1 MQRANGKQKP
11 MTANSPITRRVFLS
25 TSVSASALLACQA
38 GAAAQGATDW
48 EAGAP
53 ERWSKIVAAAK
64 AEGQVTVAAFP
75 LLAEKMTAAFER
87 DSGIRLNF
95 LGGNTAEQS
104 ARLAEEARA
113 HNLTIDIL
121 IGGGRELEL
130 ARQGLMQPILPQ
142 LVLPGIS
149 PDHFRDGKYKFVDNA
164 GQYLLQGAEYVFGW
178 LTVNSDIIKPGE
190 ISTWKDL
197 LDPKFRGKIASYDL
211 RYPGP
216 GQGAST
222 WLYKLYGIEF
232 IKDLFLGQQV
242 KFSVDNRALMEGVV
256 RGTAP
261 ILFAG
266 IQVEVERFRANF
278 KNIAVIL
285 PKDAPGYLTG
295 GFSVIK
301 QAKGVPHPNAAT
313 VFINWY
319 MSKPGQEVYQ
329 STMLEVSRR
338 MDLQETMPDY
348 LVPGARGISYHD
360 DYNEDYYF
368 ARTGMVK
375 VISNAL
381 GQR

>member
-1 MQRANGKQKP
+1 MAE
-11 MTANSPITRRVFLS
+11 NSSTTRRVFLS
-25 TSVSASALLACQA
+25 SLVSAGALLANCP
-38 GAAAQGATDW
+38 GAAAQGAADW
-48 EAGAP
+48 QAGAP
-53 ERWSKIVAAAK
+53 EKWRKVFAAAK
-64 AEGQVTVAAFP
+64 TEGQVTVAGFP

-87 DSGIRLNF
+87 DTGIQLNF
-95 LGGNTAEQS
+95 LGGNAAEQS
-104 ARLAEEARA
+104 ARLAAEARA

-121 IGGGRELEL
+121 LGGGRELEL
-130 ARQGLMQPILPQ
+130 AHQGFMQPILPQ
-142 LVLPGIS
+142 LILPGNS
-149 PDHFRDGKYKFVDNA
+149 PDHFRDGKHKFVDNA

-178 LTVNSDIIKPGE
+178 LTVNSDITKPGE
-190 ISTWKDL
+190 IGVWKDL

-222 WLYKLYGIEF
+222 WLYRLYGIEF

-261 ILFAG
+261 ILFGG
-266 IQVEVERFRANF
+266 IQVEVEQFRANF

-295 GFSVIK
+295 GYSVIK

-338 MDLQETMPDY
+338 MDLQGTVPDY
-348 LVPGARGISYHD
+348 LVPGARGISYRD

>member
-1 MQRANGKQKP
+1 MAVNP
-11 MTANSPITRRVFLS
+11 SITRRGFLGS
-25 TSVSASALLACQA
+25 SASVGALLASRT
-38 GAAAQGATDW
+38 GAVAQDTTDW
-48 EAGAP
+48 QAGAP
-53 ERWSKIVAAAK
+53 EKWSKIVAAAK
-64 AEGQVTVAAFP
+64 SEGQVTVAAFP

-87 DSGIRLNF
+87 DSGLRLNF
-95 LGGNTAEQS
+95 LSGNTANQS
-104 ARLAEEARA
+104 ARLAEEAHA

-121 IGGGRELEL
+121 LGGGRELEL
-130 ARQGLMQPILPQ
+130 ARQGFMEPILPQ
-142 LVLPGIS
+142 LILPGIS
-149 PDHFRDGKYKFVDNA
+149 PEHFRNGKHKFVDNA

-190 ISTWKDL
+190 IKTWKDL

-222 WLYKLYGIEF
+222 WLYKLYGIDF
-232 IKDLFLGQQV
+232 IKELFLGQQV

-285 PKDAPGYLTG
+285 PEDAPGYLTG

-338 MDLQETMPDY
+338 NDLQGNAPDY

-368 ARTGMVK
+368 ARGGMVK
-375 VISNAL
+375 VISDAL